1 MAQFYVVL
9 GLLDYRLCG
18 TDEKQA
24 LLAVARRSAM
34 LSTQPKFIL
43 RELLKYLSTQ
53 RIVAPGN
60 TVLQDL
66 VSRAVTDERSRV
78 TRLLNCSLWSGY
90 GRTYTSKVASML
102 GAQSR
107 FLRLVRNDNTV
118 LRASILARQ
127 WSKIRLSLSLPLV
140 SCPLFSAIR
149 LFDPYA
155 IPAHWIHSHF

>member
-1 MAQFYVVL
+1 LQLGYFKAMAQFYVVL

-18 TDEKQA
+18 IDEKQA
-24 LLAVARRSAM
+24 LLAVAQRSAM

-53 RIVAPGN
+53 RIVALGN

-127 WSKIRLSLSLPLV
+127 WS
-140 SCPLFSAIR
+140 
-149 LFDPYA
+149 
-155 IPAHWIHSHF
+155 